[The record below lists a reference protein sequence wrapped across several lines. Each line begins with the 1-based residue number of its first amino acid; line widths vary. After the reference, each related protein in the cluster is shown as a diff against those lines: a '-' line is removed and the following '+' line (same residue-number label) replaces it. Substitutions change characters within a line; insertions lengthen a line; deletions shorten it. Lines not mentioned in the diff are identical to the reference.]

1 MPPDRNDG
9 ARVAP
14 AHMRERA
21 RVRERTRG
29 RRLTPSE
36 DDGPVKILVIEDDR
50 KVASFVAQGL
60 REDGY
65 TVDVAHDGDEGLLN
79 AHVYEYDALVVDV
92 MLPGKNGFEIVRDLR
107 SKGSTVPIL
116 LLTARDASDDVV
128 RGLDLGAD
136 DYLTKPFSF
145 DVLLA
150 RLRALVRR
158 KGAERPDRF
167 TYADLELDRIRHSA
181 RRGDTKLDL
190 TPTEFRLLEY
200 FLRHPEEVV
209 RRTELL
215 EKVWDLQFDPG
226 SNVVDVHVSNL
237 RRKLEKANG
246 PPLLH
251 TVRGVGYI
259 LKREFEG

>member
-1 MPPDRNDG
+1 M
-9 ARVAP
+9 
-14 AHMRERA
+14 
-21 RVRERTRG
+21 
-29 RRLTPSE
+29 
-36 DDGPVKILVIEDDR
+36 KILVIEDDK

-65 TVDVAHDGDEGLLN
+65 TVDVANDGEEGLLN
-79 AHVYEYDALVVDV
+79 AHVYDYDALIVDV

-107 SKGSTVPIL
+107 SRGRTVPVL
-116 LLTARDASDDVV
+116 LLTARDASEDVV

-136 DYLTKPFSF
+136 DYLTKPFIF

-158 KGAERPDRF
+158 KGADRPDRF
-167 TYADLELDRIRHSA
+167 TYDDVELDRIRHTVH
-181 RRGDTKLDL
+181 RGDEALDL

-237 RRKLEKANG
+237 RRKLDKAGG

-251 TVRGVGYI
+251 TVRGVGYT
-259 LKREFEG
+259 LRSEAVE